1 MKFIELWRVL
11 DDIHPLWINENGES
25 TYFENRGAA
34 GMSLGVEY
42 ASRIVKYITLDGDGV
57 LTIELERRKER

>member
-1 MKFIELWRVL
+1 MKFIELWKVL
-11 DDIHPLWINENGES
+11 DDIHPFWINEDGES
-25 TYFENRGAA
+25 NYFENRGAA

-57 LTIELERRKER
+57 LAIELARKER